1 MTFPLDCRLAPYP
14 PLRLRLL
21 VLAGTCAMVLPSH
34 AAAQTAP
41 VGGKPAQDQRTI
53 IVTASRSELLGKA
66 DTASQGSISQ
76 QEVALRPIYRAA
88 QLFESIPG
96 LVVTTHSGEGKAP
109 YYLIRGYAL
118 DHGTDF
124 ANFIDDMPVNR
135 GTNAHGQGYSDLGF
149 LIPQTVAGI
158 DYTKGPYYVS
168 VGDFGSVASAHTRL
182 LNEAPAQV
190 AVTLGTDGYQEV
202 QGMATLRLGSGKR
215 LLGAFQVSHYD
226 GPWQPAQNFRKA
238 NGLLRY
244 SQGSVRD
251 GFTVTA
257 MAYASEGRLSTDQP
271 ERAVQSGLIGPFGT
285 LDPSDYSRSQR
296 YSLSGHLEKPI
307 GHGQFSASLYAIR
320 STMTLWNNFTHYL
333 YDPINGDQQAQDEA
347 RTTVG
352 ATARYTLKS
361 RLLGMDAE
369 TVWGA
374 QARHDTIFVDRRHT
388 RGRDMVLT
396 NCFQDQEDGSTL
408 HYGAVNGYCN
418 ADHVHILMLSPSLQ
432 TTLHWTSWLR
442 TVGGIRLD
450 YTHADD
456 ISLVTGTS
464 GRGHQALWQPKGS
477 LILGPWAK
485 TEFYFSAGRGFH
497 SNDVRGVFGT
507 VPTQGVPLALG
518 STPLLASTSGF
529 EVGMRSNI
537 IARLSIQIAAFQQDF
552 GSELRYNA
560 DTGQNEAGAPS
571 RRQGIEISAQYRPF
585 PWLELNSDL
594 AFAKPRYRGSNLA
607 AFGLDAPYI
616 ADAPNFTY
624 SAGALVNGLGPWS
637 GSLQWR
643 RLGTHS
649 LADGAL
655 DPRDG
660 GYSEWNLDVTYAFN
674 GGWKAQVGLFN
685 LFNSRSDAATYYY
698 TSRLA
703 GEPDEGIEGFHAHP
717 LEPRSARFT
726 LRKEF

>member
-1 MTFPLDCRLAPYP
+1 MILRPPAPFPAS
-14 PLRLRLL
+14 RLL
-21 VLAGTCAMVLPSH
+21 LLLLLLAGVCTMAI
-34 AAAQTAP
+34 AA
-41 VGGKPAQDQRTI
+41 PASAEEDRTI
-53 IVTASRSELLGKA
+53 IVTASRSEMLGKA
-66 DTASQGSISQ
+66 ETASQGSISQ
-76 QEVALRPIYRAA
+76 TEVALRPIYRAA

-149 LIPQTVAGI
+149 LMPQTVAGI
-158 DYTKGPYYVS
+158 DYTKGPYYAG
-168 VGDFGSVASAHTRL
+168 VGDFGSVASARTRL
-182 LNEAPAQV
+182 LNEAPAQIAATV
-190 AVTLGTDGYQEV
+190 GTDGYQEV
-202 QGMATLRLGSGKR
+202 QGIGTLRLGQQQR
-215 LLGAFQVSHYD
+215 LLGAFQLSHYD
-226 GPWQPAQNFRKA
+226 GPWQPGQNFRKVNA
-238 NGLLRY
+238 MLRY
-244 SQGSVRD
+244 SQGTAQD
-251 GFTVTA
+251 GFTLTA

-271 ERAVQSGLIGPFGT
+271 QRAVEAGLIGRYGT

-296 YSLSGHLEKPI
+296 YSLSAHIEKPL
-307 GHGQFSASLYAIR
+307 GAGQFAASLYAIR

-333 YDPINGDQQAQDEA
+333 YDPVNGDQQAQHEA
-347 RTTVG
+347 RTVLG
-352 ATARYTLKS
+352 GRASYALKAPV
-361 RLLGMDAE
+361 LGLNTE

-374 QARHDTIFVDRRHT
+374 QVRYDSALVDRRHT
-388 RGRDMVLT
+388 RGRDTILPD
-396 NCFQDQEDGSTL
+396 CFAKQEDGSIL
-408 HYGAVNGYCN
+408 NYNAVNGNCN
-418 ADHVHILMLSPSLQ
+418 ADRVHILMLSPYVQ
-432 TTLHWTSWLR
+432 TTLRWTDWLR

-450 YTHADD
+450 YTRADD
-456 ISLVTGTS
+456 VSHVTGTS
-464 GRGHQALWQPKGS
+464 GRGHQFLWQPKAS

-507 VPTQGVPLALG
+507 VPTQGVPLAAG
-518 STPLLASTSGF
+518 GTPLLASTTGM

-537 IARLSIQIAAFQQDF
+537 IARLSLQMAAFQQDF

-571 RRQGIEISAQYRPF
+571 RRQGIEISAQYRPVH
-585 PWLELNSDL
+585 WLELNSDL
-594 AFAKPRYRGSNLA
+594 AFARPRYRGANLA
-607 AFGLDAPYI
+607 AFGIAQPYI

-649 LADGAL
+649 LADGQL

-660 GYSEWNLDVTYAFN
+660 GYSEWNIDVTYALA
-674 GGWKAQVGLFN
+674 GGWKAQVSLFN
-685 LFNSRSDAATYYY
+685 IFNSRSDSATYYY
-698 TSRLA
+698 TSRLL
-703 GEPDEGIEGFHAHP
+703 GEPAEGVEGYHAHP

-726 LRKEF
+726 IRREF

>member
-1 MTFPLDCRLAPYP
+1 MTPPSDCRAAPAS
-14 PLRLRLL
+14 RLL
-21 VLAGTCAMVLPSH
+21 LMAGACAIALANSAS
-34 AAAQTAP
+34 AQTAP
-41 VGGKPAQDQRTI
+41 EDKRTI
-53 IVTASRSELLGKA
+53 IVTASRSEMLGKA

-149 LIPQTVAGI
+149 LIPQVVAGI
-158 DYTKGPYYVS
+158 DYTKGPYYVG
-168 VGDFGSVASAHTRL
+168 VGDFGSVASARTRL
-182 LNEAPAQV
+182 LNEAPAQIAATV
-190 AVTLGTDGYQEV
+190 GTDGYQEV
-202 QGMATLRLGSGKR
+202 QGMATLRLGEAKR
-215 LLGAFQVSHYD
+215 LLGAFQLSHYD
-226 GPWQPAQNFRKA
+226 GPWQPPQNFRKV

-244 SQGSVRD
+244 SQGGAKDS
-251 GFTVTA
+251 FTVTA
-257 MAYASEGRLSTDQP
+257 MAYASEGRLTTDQP
-271 ERAVQSGLIGPFGT
+271 ERAVQSGLIGAYGT
-285 LDPSDYSRSQR
+285 LDPSDYSRSRR

-307 GHGQFSASLYAIR
+307 GPGQFSASLYAIR

-333 YDPINGDQQAQDEA
+333 YDPVNGDQQAQNET
-347 RTTVG
+347 RTVLG
-352 ATARYTLKS
+352 GLARYTLKAPV
-361 RLLGMDAE
+361 LGLDTE
-369 TVWGA
+369 TVWGT
-374 QARHDTIFVDRRHT
+374 QVRYDSVFVDRRHT
-388 RGRDMVLT
+388 RGRDTILS

-408 HYGAVNGYCN
+408 HYNAVNGYCN
-418 ADHVHILMLSPSLQ
+418 ADRVHILMLSPSMQ
-432 TTLHWTSWLR
+432 TTVRWTNWLR

-450 YTHADD
+450 YTRADD
-456 ISLVTGTS
+456 ISFVTGTS
-464 GRGHQALWQPKGS
+464 GRGHQFLWQPKGS

-518 STPLLASTSGF
+518 GTPLLASTTGM

-537 IARLSIQIAAFQQDF
+537 IPRLSLQVAVFQQDF

-585 PWLELNSDL
+585 HWLELNSDL
-594 AFAKPRYRGSNLA
+594 AFAKPRYRGGNLA
-607 AFGLDAPYI
+607 AFGIDAPYI

-660 GYSEWNLDVTYAFN
+660 GYSEWNVDVSYALK
-674 GGWKAQVGLFN
+674 GGWKAQVSIFN

-698 TSRLA
+698 TSRLQ
-703 GEPDEGIEGFHAHP
+703 GEPAEGVEGFHAHP

-726 LRKEF
+726 IRKEF